1 MSDGRRTY
9 LQCDYGQI
17 HARVWGAGDPV
28 VLLHWTPGSGAMLA
42 HIGAALAE
50 EGFEAWALDM
60 LGFGRSDRPPAA
72 EGWTQARHGGA
83 IADALS
89 GAGLGGVTLCGGH
102 MGAEVALEAS
112 LARPGLAAR
121 LVLDGVASDWNPE
134 TRAQMIA
141 AGGYQAP
148 AYDADGAPLHWAW
161 DRTMW
166 IWSAWRPGLEVDA
179 ETAPVLHQ
187 AVIDLMETGFD
198 IRPMGEAFSA
208 YPARERLALANAP
221 CLALTADSDT
231 LRSHFPTT
239 VRALPDAKGH
249 VFPGLHPA
257 HRPSGGPGYARVL
270 AAFIRGEPMD
280 WLTAE
285 DDLAPSDAAG
295 ASYSST

>member
-112 LARPGLAAR
+112 LARPGLAQDGGR
-121 LVLDGVASDWNPE
+121 LVVTGTGEVEAVPDLA
-134 TRAQMIA
+134 T
-141 AGGYQAP
+141 
-148 AYDADGAPLHWAW
+148 LL
-161 DRTMW
+161 
-166 IWSAWRPGLEVDA
+166 RPG
-179 ETAPVLHQ
+179 
-187 AVIDLMETGFD
+187 G
-198 IRPMGEAFSA
+198 
-208 YPARERLALANAP
+208 PA
-221 CLALTADSDT
+221 
-231 LRSHFPTT
+231 
-239 VRALPDAKGH
+239 
-249 VFPGLHPA
+249 
-257 HRPSGGPGYARVL
+257 
-270 AAFIRGEPMD
+270 
-280 WLTAE
+280 
-285 DDLAPSDAAG
+285 
-295 ASYSST
+295 